1 MEQGS
6 VRLWDRTSHTD
17 QKKGQCE
24 PRNRSASS
32 LGWKC
37 GRRNYLCN
45 YQVPETIISVL
56 VSSNLNH
63 RAIHEVASATA
74 QVGTLIALH
83 VKQHDQGLSQS

>member
-1 MEQGS
+1 MGQGG
-6 VRLWDRTSHTD
+6 VRLRDRKSHTD
-17 QKKGQCE
+17 RKKGQCE

-63 RAIHEVASATA
+63 RAIQEVASATA
-74 QVGTLIALH
+74 QVGTLLALH
-83 VKQHDQGLSQS
+83 VTQRDQGLSRS